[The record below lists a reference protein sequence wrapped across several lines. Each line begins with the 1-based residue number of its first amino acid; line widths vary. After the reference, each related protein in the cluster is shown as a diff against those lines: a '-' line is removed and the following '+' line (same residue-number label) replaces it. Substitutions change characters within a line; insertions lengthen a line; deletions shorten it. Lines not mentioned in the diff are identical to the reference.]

1 VPNDTLS
8 QVHLHRLL
16 DSVFQAIILLVGLD
30 DLVAQRHV
38 ERTKRDLRVNKYL
51 VILLAKL
58 DLNGFTVIKMDVSW
72 SKKSE
77 PKHTLASK

>member
-1 VPNDTLS
+1 MPQKLSLFFSVRLIIAVPNDTLS

-38 ERTKRDLRVNKYL
+38 ERTKRDLRVNKIVIPL
-51 VILLAKL
+51 VKL
-58 DLNGFTVIKMDVSW
+58 DLRGFTVI
-72 SKKSE
+72 
-77 PKHTLASK
+77 